1 MKRNRICMVLIVLAG
16 FSLALSGCVSGVKEE
31 RPAGTTTT
39 STPKLERLGTYYDF
53 PDIAIPPDMKLN
65 QKKSFVYGTTQTK
78 GGLLV
83 FSGRVESSSLA
94 TFFQVNMQKD
104 GWKLINTFKYPNY
117 LLVFT
122 KADRSA
128 AISISEG
135 VYSTQAEVRVG
146 INDQEAPKGPGR

>member
-1 MKRNRICMVLIVLAG
+1 MKLNRIQGILIIFIG
-16 FSLALSGCVSGVKEE
+16 FSLALSGCLGGVKEE
-31 RPAGTTTT
+31 KATAKKSP
-39 STPKLERLGTYYDF
+39 SIQERFGTYYDF

-83 FSGRVESSSLA
+83 FSGRIEPASLA

-122 KADRSA
+122 KGERSA

-135 VYSTQAEVRVG
+135 FYSTQAEVRVG
-146 INDQEAPKGPGR
+146 LNDQEPPKGPGR

>member
-1 MKRNRICMVLIVLAG
+1 MKLNRILAALIILAG
-16 FSLALSGCVSGVKEE
+16 ISLALSGCTQGVKEE
-31 RPAGTTTT
+31 KPVLKTGSSIERP
-39 STPKLERLGTYYDF
+39 GTYYDF
-53 PDIAIPPDMKLN
+53 PDIAIPPDMKLV

-83 FSGRVESSSLA
+83 FSGRVEPSSLA

-104 GWKLINTFKYPNY
+104 GWKLINIFKYPNY

-122 KADRSA
+122 KGDRSA

-135 VYSTQAEVRVG
+135 MYNTVAEVRVG
-146 INDQEAPKGPGR
+146 INDHEPAKGR

>member
-1 MKRNRICMVLIVLAG
+1 MKLNKIHITLMILIG

-31 RPAGTTTT
+31 KPTKASSPRLQE
-39 STPKLERLGTYYDF
+39 KLGTYYDF
-53 PDIAIPPDMKLN
+53 PDIAVPPDMKLD

-83 FSGRVESSSLA
+83 FSGRVEPSSLA

-122 KADRSA
+122 KGDRSA

-135 VYSTQAEVRVG
+135 LYSTQAEVRVG
-146 INDQEAPKGPGR
+146 INDQEPVKGQAR